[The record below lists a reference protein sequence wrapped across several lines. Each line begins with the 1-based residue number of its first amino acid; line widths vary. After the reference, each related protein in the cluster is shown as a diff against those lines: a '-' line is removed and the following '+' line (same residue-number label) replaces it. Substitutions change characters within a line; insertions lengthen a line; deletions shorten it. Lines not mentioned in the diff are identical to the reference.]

1 MKRRNFVKSLT
12 ALPTLGFAGYASGGI
27 FKDALKCEAKFDVV
41 VVGGGTAGTIAALQA
56 ARLGAKTLVVERAS
70 QLGGTM
76 TTAGVNFPGLFHIN
90 EKQIIAGIGWEL
102 VCKAVAENSDSLP
115 EFKKQ
120 KRHWQNQIRV
130 NDYLYACLAEEELIK
145 ARAEILY
152 YSYPEK
158 IEETENGY
166 RLYLS
171 SSFGRGCIFAK
182 KIIDCTANASA
193 AALAGYKRVC
203 ETRRSPGTL
212 VFRIGNFNIKDVDLK
227 AVRKNYNEAVAQG
240 KLGKKDIWTSIEH
253 LITGRGENCL
263 YVKDADN
270 STPLAFSKSNIL
282 GRKILLGIFRFLK
295 TQKGLENVKM
305 EMIKTEVGVRETYKV
320 VGEEVMS
327 IDEDASGRLFADS
340 LCYSFYPIDLHDV
353 NGLKT
358 VHLKEGVFPAI
369 PLSILTPKGAKN
381 MLVAG
386 RCASADR
393 FANSAMRVQASCM
406 AMGQVAGCVSALAAL
421 KNIDNRKLD
430 LLEVRKTLK
439 AHNAIVPPQV

>member
-1 MKRRNFVKSLT
+1 MKRRNFVKGLASLP
-12 ALPTLGFAGYASGGI
+12 ALGFAGCVSNAVAAGN
-27 FKDALKCEAKFDVV
+27 LKCEASFDVV

-102 VCKAVAENSDSLP
+102 VCKAVRENSDSLP

-145 ARAEILY
+145 ANAEILY

-158 IEETENGY
+158 IEEAENGY

-182 KIIDCTANASA
+182 KVIDCTASASA
-193 AALAGYKRVC
+193 AALAGYERMR
-203 ETRRSPGTL
+203 EARRSPGTL
-212 VFRIGNFNIKDVDLK
+212 VFRIGNFNLKDVDLK

-253 LITGRGENCL
+253 LIAERGENCL

-270 STPLAFSKSNIL
+270 STPLAFSKSNIF

-295 TQKGLENVKM
+295 TQKGLENLKM

-320 VGEEVMS
+320 VGEKVMT
-327 IDEDASGRLFADS
+327 IEEYASGKLFGDS

-358 VHLKEGVFPAI
+358 IHLKDGVFPAI

-393 FANSAMRVQASCM
+393 YASSAMRVQASCM

-421 KNIDNRKLD
+421 KNIDNTKLD

-439 AHNAIVPPQV
+439 EHKAIVPPQV